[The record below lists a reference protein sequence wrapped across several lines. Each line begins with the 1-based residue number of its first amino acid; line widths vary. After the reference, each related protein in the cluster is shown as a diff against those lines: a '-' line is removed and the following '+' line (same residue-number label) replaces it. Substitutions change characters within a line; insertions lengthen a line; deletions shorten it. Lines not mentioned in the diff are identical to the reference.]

1 MASEAAKKGDGS
13 EAFEINLTPMIDVV
27 FQLIIFFMCAMKFKT
42 LEKKIEAFLPKDRG
56 LAKTPE
62 KIEEKVQIKVTI
74 KQETD
79 EGVPHFIMFDQDIRA
94 DLGPGV
100 KRLPSPPMKGTGEEM
115 KAYSLAR
122 ERHWERYIQPK
133 INEIKKKIDEYL
145 SEDPTLPCQIDAGH
159 HVRHEYVIAVLDAFI
174 EVCQSKNIES
184 PEITFVGTP
193 APRPGS

>member
-62 KIEEKVQIKVTI
+62 KIEEKVQIKVIIT
-74 KQETD
+74 QTED
-79 EGVPHFIMFDQDIRA
+79 EGVPHFIMFDQDILA
-94 DLGPGV
+94 DLGRGV
-100 KRLPSPPMKGTGEEM
+100 KRMGSPPTGGAEL
-115 KAYSLAR
+115 KAYNDQR
-122 ERHWERYIQPK
+122 EVFWNQYIQPK

-145 SEDPTLPCQIDAGH
+145 AEDPTLPCQIDAGH
-159 HVRHEYVIAVLDAFI
+159 LVRHEYVIAVLDAFI
-174 EVCQSKNIES
+174 EVCQSRNIEN

-193 APRPGS
+193 PPRPGS

>member
-13 EAFEINLTPMIDVV
+13 EAFDINLTPMIDVV

-62 KIEEKVQIKVTI
+62 KIEEKVQIKVSI
-74 KQETD
+74 KQEEG

-100 KRLPSPPMKGTGEEM
+100 NRMPSPPPSSSGAEL
-115 KAYSLAR
+115 KAYNLQR
-122 ERHWERYIQPK
+122 EKHWNRYVKPK
-133 INEIKKKIDEYL
+133 IAEIKQKIDEYL
-145 SEDPTLPCQIDAGH
+145 KEDPTLPCQIDAGH
-159 HVRHEYVIAVLDAFI
+159 LVRHEYVIAVLDAFI
-174 EVCQSKNIES
+174 EVCHTRAIES

>member
-62 KIEEKVQIKVTI
+62 KIEEKVQIKVII
-74 KQETD
+74 KQEET
-79 EGVPHFIMFDQDIRA
+79 EGVPHFVMFDQDIRA

-100 KRLPSPPMKGTGEEM
+100 PRLPSAPVKGDGKDM
-115 KAYSLAR
+115 KAYNLAR
-122 ERHWERYIQPK
+122 EQHWNQYIQPK

-145 SEDPTLPCQIDAGH
+145 SEDPTLPCQIDSGH

-174 EVCQSKNIES
+174 EVCHERNIEN

>member
-62 KIEEKVQIKVTI
+62 KIEEKVQIKVII
-74 KQETD
+74 KQGDT
-79 EGVPHFIMFDQDIRA
+79 EGVPHFIMFDQDIRS

-100 KRLPSPPMKGTGEEM
+100 PRMKSPPVKGTGEDM
-115 KAYSLAR
+115 KRYND
-122 ERHWERYIQPK
+122 EVEQHWAQYIQPK
-133 INEIKKKIDEYL
+133 INEIKKQIDQYL
-145 SEDPTLPCQIDAGH
+145 AEDPTLPCQIDAGH
-159 HVRHEYVIAVLDAFI
+159 LVRHEYVIAVLDAFI
-174 EVCQSKNIES
+174 EVCQSKNIEN